1 MPKGRKI
8 YIRYSEDGAPEAVA
22 DTMQGLADQV
32 GVGLSAVSKSLK
44 NGSDR
49 YGAVDDDEDVEAYI
63 AKKADWV
70 KIVRC
75 RNCIYYMLSSGNP
88 YCQMLD
94 CQVSDDWF
102 CASGAREDDP

>member
-1 MPKGRKI
+1 MSRGRKI
-8 YIRYSEDGAPEAVA
+8 YMHYNEDAVA
-22 DTMQGLADQV
+22 DTMQELVDQI

-44 NGSDR
+44 NGSDL

-75 RNCIYYMLSSGNP
+75 RNCIYYMLASGNP

-102 CASGAREDDP
+102 RETDLEGANFY